1 MNWILAC
8 ILLFISSVSL
18 YLLVRKAQLDGVSNY
33 LNNLASFSL
42 PCIFYF
48 ILIVLQKTSFYISP
62 QQIIILILMAFLF
75 SYLGNVFSLISIKLA
90 PNPGYSL
97 IISKSYV
104 VLTTLVAVV
113 FLHQT
118 LSLKNIL
125 AISLIII
132 FSGLITI
139 SSKKI
144 SKTKHNI
151 LWVIYSL
158 GAFFAWGFL
167 SISSK
172 YLLNLGI
179 SVEVLLFYLCLFV
192 TIFIALE
199 IKVGKKS
206 IVIKKENI
214 IILVVIGVLS
224 ALFNLFMQLAFK
236 TAPNIGYVNAVNASS
251 ISMVALFSAYFFKDE
266 LTFRKLIGIF
276 GVTVSLILL
285 FL

>member
-1 MNWILAC
+1 MR
-8 ILLFISSVSL
+8 
-18 YLLVRKAQLDGVSNY
+18 LV
-33 LNNLASFSL
+33 
-42 PCIFYF
+42 
-48 ILIVLQKTSFYISP
+48 
-62 QQIIILILMAFLF
+62 
-75 SYLGNVFSLISIKLA
+75 
-90 PNPGYSL
+90 
-97 IISKSYV
+97 
-104 VLTTLVAVV
+104 
-113 FLHQT
+113 
-118 LSLKNIL
+118 
-125 AISLIII
+125 
-132 FSGLITI
+132 
-139 SSKKI
+139 
-144 SKTKHNI
+144 
-151 LWVIYSL
+151 
-158 GAFFAWGFL
+158 
-167 SISSK
+167 
-172 YLLNLGI
+172 
-179 SVEVLLFYLCLFV
+179 FYLCLFV